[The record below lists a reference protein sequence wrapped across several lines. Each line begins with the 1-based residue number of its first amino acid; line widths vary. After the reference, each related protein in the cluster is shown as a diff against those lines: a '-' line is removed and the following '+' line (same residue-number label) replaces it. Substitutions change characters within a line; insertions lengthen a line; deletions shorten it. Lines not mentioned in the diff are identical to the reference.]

1 MKKILVALSGGVD
14 SAGAALLLKNQGYEV
29 AGATMLLR
37 DGGQQ
42 EAESAKEAARQLGL
56 DFHLFDLRE
65 EFYQNVIRPFME
77 VYRRGG
83 TPNPCVVC
91 NKTMKFGLF
100 LEKALA
106 LGYDAIAT
114 GHYVKKYT
122 QNGRYG
128 LCIGDNRAKDQS
140 YMLYSL
146 SQDQLAHCLFPLGE
160 IEDKGHLRE
169 LLQQAGVSLAGK
181 QDSQDICFVPEG
193 DYMAFLISRGLEP
206 QMGNFVSP
214 EGKILGPHK
223 GMEAY
228 TTGQRRG
235 LGLAF
240 GERAYVLGKQGTDV
254 VLGPSEGLFSRQVL
268 VEDVNYLPFEAPSG
282 PIEVT
287 AKLRYTPRMAS
298 AWLYPTETGCELHF
312 DEPQRAVTPGQA
324 AVFYRGDILL
334 GGGTI
339 AASK

>member
-14 SAGAALLLKNQGYEV
+14 SAGAALLLKNQGCEV

-37 DGGQQ
+37 DGGES
-42 EAESAKEAARQLGL
+42 EAESAKEAARQLKI
-56 DFHLFDLRE
+56 DFYLFDLRE
-65 EFYQNVIRPFME
+65 EFRQTVILPFME
-77 VYRRGG
+77 VYRCGG

-106 LGYDAIAT
+106 LGYEGIAT
-114 GHYVKKYT
+114 GHYVKKYVE
-122 QNGRYG
+122 NGRFG
-128 LCIGDNRAKDQS
+128 LKIGENRAKDQS

-146 SQDQLAHCLFPLGE
+146 SQDQLAHCRFPLGGME
-160 IEDKGHLRE
+160 EKAHLRE

-181 QDSQDICFVPEG
+181 QDSQDICFVPQG
-193 DYMAFLISRGLEP
+193 DYMAYLISQGLKP
-206 QMGNFVSP
+206 QRGNFVRP
-214 EGKILGPHK
+214 NGEILGPHK

-254 VLGPSEGLFSRQVL
+254 ILGPPEGLFSKRVL
-268 VEDVNYLPFEAPSG
+268 VENVNYLPFAAPPG
-282 PIEVT
+282 PLQVE

-298 AWLYPTETGCELHF
+298 AWLYPTENGCELLF

-324 AVFYRGDILL
+324 AVFYQGDILL

-339 AASK
+339 VKGE